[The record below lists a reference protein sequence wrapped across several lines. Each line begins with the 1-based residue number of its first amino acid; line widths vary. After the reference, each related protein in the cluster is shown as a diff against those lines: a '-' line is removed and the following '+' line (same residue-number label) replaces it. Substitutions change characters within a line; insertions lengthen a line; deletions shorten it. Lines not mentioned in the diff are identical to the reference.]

1 MKRRA
6 RFYSLIIISLL
17 SCTSPLKGNSL
28 LKRTITRQVDP
39 IIVKGEDLSK
49 FLGKKVNSLYLYA
62 NRGQT
67 SVETT
72 RRVVSTDPVGSDPE
86 KFVPIPFQIDRR
98 DSQGDLIFPSSSVN
112 PVRNQRFLNGVNSKS
127 QISNS
132 KNLNFGKDSN
142 SYSLLSNNDE
152 LVFMAKDLGNRV
164 LQKDWIEDAEE
175 GLEIE
180 VIDPLNGS
188 KGWAYL
194 FSFSSPK
201 KKSSLDY
208 VDYLPKE
215 NKIKAQRYIVGFC
228 PQAEMVFDNLTIT
241 KTGGGDGVDIFDRF
255 KVRVEARMFLGV
267 RFSKNEEDFTSQV
280 TGYLDGPVR
289 VIRRSKSRTKV
300 FGVFSTPWAN
310 SDFTA
315 YCSFF
320 KLPIIINLPFDLS
333 LLLSKLSLRMS
344 ADASLITG
352 RKFYNS
358 NNLKGVELDGVM
370 SKKEH
375 KLDYGP
381 AKWLV
386 VAGTREGDTGT
397 WLNRLLIPPSS
408 GLIPNLY
415 YQDDLEA
422 LDGPE
427 EVPGQIGNIGYEI
440 TNFTHLKGGKYKI
453 ISIMYTLPKYKVG
466 DEKGYLD
473 VLDHP
478 LKVVVKEGL

>member
-1 MKRRA
+1 MKRA
-6 RFYSLIIISLL
+6 AGFYSLIIISLL
-17 SCTSPLKGNSL
+17 SCTSPLKGSSL

-49 FLGKKVNSLYLYA
+49 FLGKKINSLYLYA

-67 SVETT
+67 PPKSGL
-72 RRVVSTDPVGSDPE
+72 DVGSDPDQ
-86 KFVPIPFQIDRR
+86 FVPIPFQIDRR
-98 DSQGDLIFPSSSVN
+98 DSQGDLIFG
-112 PVRNQRFLNGVNSKS
+112 VRAAAGSDPNT
-127 QISNS
+127 
-132 KNLNFGKDSN
+132 
-142 SYSLLSNNDE
+142 LSNNDE
-152 LVFMAKDLGNRV
+152 LVFMTKDLGDRV
-164 LQKDWIEDAEE
+164 LQKDWIKDIEE

-180 VIDPLNGS
+180 VVDPLNGK

-194 FSFSSPK
+194 FFFSSPK

-208 VDYLPKE
+208 IDYLPEE
-215 NKIKAQRYIVGFC
+215 NKIKAQNYIVGFC
-228 PQAEMVFDNLTIT
+228 PEAPMVFDNLTIT
-241 KTGGGDGVDIFDRF
+241 SAGGGDGIDIFDRF
-255 KVRVEARMFLGV
+255 KVRVEARMFLGI

-280 TGYLDGPVR
+280 TDYIDGPVR
-289 VIRRSKSRTKV
+289 VIRRSKSKTKV

-315 YCSFF
+315 YYSFF
-320 KLPIIINLPFDLS
+320 ELPIIINLPFDVS

-358 NNLKGVELDGVM
+358 NNLKGVEFDGVM
-370 SKKEH
+370 SEEEH

-381 AKWLV
+381 AKWSV

-408 GLIPNLY
+408 CLIPNLY

-440 TNFTHLKGGKYKI
+440 TNFAHLKGGRYKI
-453 ISIMYTLPKYKVG
+453 VSIMYTLPEYKRG
-466 DEKGYLD
+466 DEKEYLD
-473 VLDHP
+473 ILDHP
-478 LKVVVKEGL
+478 LKIVVKEGL